1 MPLKST
7 YAFSTFSLMNI
18 AGLKPQ
24 TTPSKVPFI
33 EDVLKDQNQLFMC
46 LTETWLKRHTQAEL
60 AIDGYKLYRSDRM
73 GRIHTRGRYSGGAA
87 LYLRQDIAAT
97 SEQLLSFSNG
107 VVEALVTYSQKENLL
122 IAVVYRQ
129 PDTAGKYRS
138 GPKEFNQAVE
148 EISETIQAINGTPDI
163 IITGDFNLPG
173 IVWNKDAQPTFINSN
188 PTHKILSEFQ
198 NKFFL
203 SQRVDKPTHSAGN
216 ILDLV
221 MTNNKSLI
229 DSIQCNPTRFS
240 DHLQLEIA
248 THFKSHFAHANESPR
263 TFSNVFSSLNFFSN
277 DTNWL
282 QLKTELEH
290 YNWTAALSD
299 IDSPDEQLSHF
310 ISKCESICADH
321 VPMRRQAAPSRKS
334 KIPRER
340 RVLMRR
346 RTKVAKQL
354 AKHQPP
360 SKTCQLKNE
369 LVEIELKLQDSHN
382 KQLSAQEK
390 RAVDCIKNNPK
401 YFYSYVKRFSKSK
414 ASIGPLLNSLSQF
427 TVENEEMASLFS
439 TQYSSV
445 FSTPKKP
452 PINPAE
458 FFNSSN
464 ESDITDFDFT
474 EQDII
479 SAIDEISNNASAG
492 PDGFPAILLKN
503 CKEVLAKP
511 LYTIWRNSLDKGVT
525 PSQVKQSTIVPIH
538 KGNSTAQASNYRP
551 VALTSHLV
559 KIFEKILRK
568 NIIQHLEMNNLLNP
582 SQHGF
587 RAGRS
592 CLSQLIAHYDKIL
605 ELLDNGANVDVIYL
619 DFAKAFDKL
628 DFTITLEKL
637 KALGINGRV
646 GQWLHSFLTD
656 RVQAV
661 VVNGAK
667 SQPAP
672 VISGV
677 PQGSVIG
684 PLLFLI
690 LIGDIDKDIFNSF
703 LSSFA
708 DDTRIGRAVSTPADA
723 KLLQDDLNHVF
734 KWAEENN
741 MLFNDKKFEIIR
753 YGNNT
758 NLKESTNYVSN
769 TGTTIQPKDCT
780 KDLGVI
786 MSNTA
791 TFKDHIAKAIET
803 ARDLSSWILR
813 SFKTRSKDLML
824 QLWKTMVIPRL
835 DYCSQLWNPHQSYL
849 INQLED
855 VQKFFVRNI
864 AGFRHKEYTTALKEL
879 RLYSLQRR
887 RERYQIIY
895 LWSIIEG
902 MTPNIETSND
912 ILVKVQSDTSSR
924 LGRRISTRPLRNSR
938 FSTLRFNSLPFNGAR
953 LFNSLPKS
961 IRNTTE
967 CAKITFK
974 VALDSYL
981 WHIPDLP
988 MMLPYSQS
996 LQVASNSLLHTYRLP
1011 ESNSRIHCRRGRSIL
1026 VEDH

>member
-1 MPLKST
+1 
-7 YAFSTFSLMNI
+7 MNI

-33 EDVLKDQNQLFMC
+33 EDVLKNQNQLFMC
-46 LTETWLKRHTQAEL
+46 LTETWIKRHTQAEL

-73 GRIHTRGRYSGGAA
+73 GRLHTRGRYSGGAA

-138 GPKEFNQAVE
+138 GPTEFKQAVE
-148 EISETIQAINGTPDI
+148 EISNTIESITGTPDI

-173 IVWNKDAQPTFINSN
+173 ITWNKDAQPTFTNTN
-188 PTHKILSEFQ
+188 PMHTILSQFQ

-203 SQRVDKPTHSAGN
+203 SQLVDKPTHSAGN

-221 MTNNKSLI
+221 MTNNKSLV

-240 DHLQLEIA
+240 DHLQLEIS
-248 THFKSHFAHANESPR
+248 THFKSHFARANDSSR
-263 TFSNVFSSLNFFSN
+263 IFSNVFSSLNFFSN
-277 DTNWL
+277 DTNWI

-290 YNWTAALSD
+290 YNWTAALSE
-299 IDSPDEQLSHF
+299 INSPDEQLSHF
-310 ISKCESICADH
+310 ISKCETISADH
-321 VPMRRQAAPSRKS
+321 VPLRRQAAPSRKS

-340 RVLMRR
+340 RILMRR
-346 RTKVAKQL
+346 RTKVTKQL

-360 SKTCQLKNE
+360 SKSRQLNNE

-382 KQLSAQEK
+382 NQLSAQEK
-390 RAVDCIKNNPK
+390 RAVACIKRNPK

-414 ASIGPLLNSLSQF
+414 PSIGPLLNSLSQF
-427 TVENEEMASLFS
+427 AVDNEEMASILS
-439 TQYSSV
+439 SQYSSV

-452 PINPAE
+452 PINPAD

-464 ESDITDFDFT
+464 QSNITDFDFT
-474 EQDII
+474 EEDII

-538 KGNSTAQASNYRP
+538 KGNSTALASNYRP

-559 KIFEKILRK
+559 KIFEKILRR
-568 NIIQHLEMNNLLNP
+568 NIVQHLELNNLLNP

-605 ELLDNGANVDVIYL
+605 DILDNGANVDVIYL

-637 KALGINGRV
+637 KSLGINGKV

-656 RVQAV
+656 RFQTV

-667 SQPAP
+667 SPPAP

-690 LIGDIDKDIFNSF
+690 LIGDIDKNIFNSF

-708 DDTRIGRAVSTPADA
+708 DDTRIGRSVSTPEDA
-723 KLLQDDLNHVF
+723 KLLQEDLNKVY

-741 MLFNDKKFEIIR
+741 MLFNDKKFEVIR

-769 TGTTIQPKDCT
+769 TGITIQPKTST
-780 KDLGVI
+780 KDLGVV

-791 TFKDHIAKAIET
+791 TFKDHIEKVIET

-824 QLWKTMVIPRL
+824 QLWKTIVIPRL

-855 VQKFFVRNI
+855 VQKFFIRNI

-879 RLYSLQRR
+879 KLYSLQRR

-902 MTPNIETSND
+902 LTPNIETPND

-924 LGRRISTRPLRNSR
+924 LGRRIATRPLRNSR

-953 LFNSLPKS
+953 LFNCLPKS

-974 VALDSYL
+974 AALDSYL
-981 WHIPDLP
+981 SHIPDVPL
-988 MMLPYSQS
+988 MLPYNQS
-996 LQVASNSLLHTYRLP
+996 LQVASNSLMHTYRLA
-1011 ESNSRIHCRRGRSIL
+1011 ESNSSVHCRRGRSTL